1 MVGGKGLMDCD
12 SVLATSKRNFYL
24 MLSPPDGQDIATCRG
39 FFPSSEEVYE
49 EEEKDV
55 LRSWAILTEYGI
67 VDSLSDAADWMADV
81 MVADEMLP
89 PEAEDTDSV
98 TIGVDLDLP
107 EEDFYS
113 EDGPMDFNNLTYA
126 DLKRIHQQIKES
138 TYNTLLGCMVSSVS
152 KLLDEDLIEVR
163 NLNLLDQGSV

>member
-12 SVLATSKRNFYL
+12 NELITAKRNFYL
-24 MLSPPDGQDIATCRG
+24 MLSPPDGQEIATCRG
-39 FFPSSEEVYE
+39 FYPSSAEVYE
-49 EEEKDV
+49 EEERDV
-55 LRSWAILTEYGI
+55 LRSWAILTDYGI

-89 PEAEDTDSV
+89 PEGEDTDIVS
-98 TIGVDLDLP
+98 IGVDMDAP
-107 EEDFYS
+107 EDEFYS
-113 EDGPMDFNNLTYA
+113 EEGPMDFANLTYA

-163 NLNLLDQGSV
+163 DLLKKEAV